1 MAQTSLP
8 QAAPHVVIVGGGFG
22 GLTAAKALRGA
33 PVKVTLID
41 RNNHHLFQPLLYQVA
56 MAGLS
61 ATDIAAPIRAV
72 LRHQKNATV
81 LLAEVCGV
89 DLGSRTVL
97 LDSGSVKYDYLILA
111 AGARSTYFGHDEWA
125 RHAVGLK
132 DVEDALE
139 IRRRVLMAFEA
150 AERSPDPIERQRLLT
165 FIIVG
170 GGPTGVELAGAL
182 AELSHRVLARDF
194 RNINP
199 RDANIL
205 LIEGGPRILATFPE
219 RLSHRAQRK
228 LEQLGVKVLP
238 QKRVLAIDAGGV
250 SLPDGRIES
259 KTVLWAA
266 GVRAESLA
274 EKLGLPVDR
283 GGRVLVQPDLSL
295 PGHADVFAV
304 GDMAAFLH
312 QDGKPLPGLSP
323 VAMQQA
329 RHAVR
334 NILAALRSRPSTPFH
349 YVDKGTM
356 ATIGRAAAVAV
367 IGRLAFDGFV
377 AWLLWLVVHVFFLT
391 TFANRLAVMFTWA
404 WQYLT
409 YQRGARL
416 ISVPHGHTPL
426 LPEGGKPA
434 APPEPAAV
442 LRPDGEPRAARPLLG
457 APRPT

>member
-1 MAQTSLP
+1 
-8 QAAPHVVIVGGGFG
+8 VVIVGGGFG
-22 GLTAAKALRGA
+22 GLTAAKALRGT
-33 PVKVTLID
+33 PVRVTLID

-61 ATDIAAPIRAV
+61 ATDIAAPIRSV
-72 LRHQKNATV
+72 LRYQKNATV

-89 DLGSRTVL
+89 DLASRTVL

-125 RHAVGLK
+125 RYAIGLK
-132 DVEDALE
+132 DVEDALT

-150 AERSPDPIERQRLLT
+150 AERSSDPIERQRLLT
-165 FIIVG
+165 FVIVG

-219 RLSHRAQRK
+219 RLSLRAQKK
-228 LEQLGVKVLP
+228 LEHLGVRVLP
-238 QKRVLAIDAGGV
+238 GKRVLAIDADGV
-250 SLPDGRIES
+250 NLPDGRIDS

-283 GGRVLVQPDLSL
+283 GGRVLVEPDLSL
-295 PGHADVFAV
+295 PAHSNVFAI
-304 GDMAAFLH
+304 GDMAAFVH
-312 QDGKPLPGLSP
+312 QGGKPLPGLSP

-334 NILAALRSRPSTPFH
+334 NILAALRSRPSRPFH

-356 ATIGRAAAVAV
+356 ATIGRSAGVAV
-367 IGRLAFDGFV
+367 IGRLAFDGFI

-391 TFANRLAVMFTWA
+391 TFANRIAVMLTWA
-404 WQYLT
+404 WQYLS

-416 ISVPHGHTPL
+416 ISVPHGRPAFGPEAEPRQALPDRTPS
-426 LPEGGKPA
+426 P
-434 APPEPAAV
+434 
-442 LRPDGEPRAARPLLG
+442 RPDGDPRVPMPFLD
-457 APRPT
+457 APRPL